1 MRVHR
6 RRPELWTAC
15 LLTRFWVQYVKLW
28 SGSCRASLFFPI
40 ALVCLWWNLC
50 QAYPASFMS
59 ARDAAQLGR
68 QRARLC
74 NRVGSCFF
82 ADEFPRGC
90 SPGLCSAWCGALNCM
105 CQDWGAFVVRHMCV
119 MIRFQICSSVWTGSL
134 VLRPAELLDTS
145 MFPPQGA
152 EIGLLIKLHPISN

>member
-1 MRVHR
+1 
-6 RRPELWTAC
+6 
-15 LLTRFWVQYVKLW
+15 
-28 SGSCRASLFFPI
+28 
-40 ALVCLWWNLC
+40 
-50 QAYPASFMS
+50 MS

-105 CQDWGAFVVRHMCV
+105 CQDWGAFRGLRYVR
-119 MIRFQICSSVWTGSL
+119 
-134 VLRPAELLDTS
+134 DD
-145 MFPPQGA
+145 
-152 EIGLLIKLHPISN
+152 KISNLQFSMNW